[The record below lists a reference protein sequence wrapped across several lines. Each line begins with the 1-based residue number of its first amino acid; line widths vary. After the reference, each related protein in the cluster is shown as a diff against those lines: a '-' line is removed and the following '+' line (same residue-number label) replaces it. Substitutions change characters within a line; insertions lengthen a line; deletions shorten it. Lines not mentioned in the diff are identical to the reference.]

1 MTCMYESDSDPY
13 YERVEQIDMSDI
25 EFLSQLCHDAG
36 ISLKATNRILVLF
49 DQRKYEQKPEV
60 RTIKRYDHSYKTYQL
75 STSAAD
81 AQYASCRV
89 SYVNPETG
97 QCIEGI
103 AKVEGYTED
112 PNNQQLEITAKVGT
126 VDEAKETSLRASM
139 SRSKAGAATTEN
151 TSSSRLST
159 SWTAAA
165 IQRRSR
171 CAWYWR
177 DIDGRRKS
185 VKAARSRRNCDGHR
199 QCQAKSASEV
209 SGLQYDV
216 RMALCAGHA
225 PAHSSL

>member
-60 RTIKRYDHSYKTYQL
+60 RTIRRYDHSYKTYQL

-112 PNNQQLEITAKVGT
+112 PNNQRLEITAKVGT
-126 VDEAKETSLRASM
+126 VDEAKELAEKNLRLRNKFCRQAQFLLPGDTDLVAGVNVALKGWGGYDGKYIIKQAVHKLDSGGYTTQISLRM
-139 SRSKAGAATTEN
+139 VLEG
-151 TSSSRLST
+151 
-159 SWTAAA
+159 
-165 IQRRSR
+165 
-171 CAWYWR
+171 Y
-177 DIDGRRKS
+177 
-185 VKAARSRRNCDGHR
+185 
-199 QCQAKSASEV
+199 
-209 SGLQYDV
+209 
-216 RMALCAGHA
+216 
-225 PAHSSL
+225 